1 MAHTNR
7 RELFGDHNDFDSNCR
22 MLADALRTAD
32 IDELEDTDE
41 EIDEDEDEDNEY
53 PTDEVEREILEEM
66 EDE

>member
-7 RELFGDHNDFDSNCR
+7 RELFGEHNDFDSNCR

-41 EIDEDEDEDNEY
+41 EIDEDEDED
-53 PTDEVEREILEEM
+53 
-66 EDE
+66 EDEKEDVEE